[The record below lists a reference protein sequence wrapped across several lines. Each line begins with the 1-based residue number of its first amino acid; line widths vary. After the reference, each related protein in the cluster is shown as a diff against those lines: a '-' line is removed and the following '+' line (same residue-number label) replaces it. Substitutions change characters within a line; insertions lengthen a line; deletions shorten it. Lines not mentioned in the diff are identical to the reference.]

1 MESAPGLYSLAT
13 GLPLN
18 YDRNKTPALFFRSS
32 VALVFRFVAF
42 FLFSFF
48 FLETDNCV
56 LDPIV

>member
-13 GLPLN
+13 GRPLN
-18 YDRNKTPALFFRSS
+18 DRNKTPALFFRSS

-48 FLETDNCV
+48 FLETDNYV